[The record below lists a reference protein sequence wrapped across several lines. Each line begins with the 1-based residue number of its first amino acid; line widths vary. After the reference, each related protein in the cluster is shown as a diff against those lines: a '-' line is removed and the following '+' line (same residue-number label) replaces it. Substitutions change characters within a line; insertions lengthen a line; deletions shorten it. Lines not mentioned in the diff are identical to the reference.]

1 MADLV
6 LWSVLA
12 VIVIFYGVLIYLI
25 RKKQFLAD
33 RGVTT
38 WGPMI
43 FWRTERGQVFI
54 DRVARYKRFWNGYA
68 FASKLVCLAVG
79 VFIMALL
86 IWEATVVSRIPADKA
101 PTPEMMLGI
110 PGINPVIPVVYGI
123 IALVVAIVVH
133 ELAHGILTRVGNMR
147 LKSLGAIF
155 LIIPL
160 GAFAEPEE
168 QELVKADR
176 KRRTNVYA
184 VGAAT
189 NVFLAIIC
197 VLLFCTVFAASA
209 EPVRE
214 NPVVVAIGENS
225 PALHAKLGFGAQI
238 ISINGMP
245 INNVSAWEETSFEP
259 GSNITITY
267 FYSGQ
272 EVSVFAISGLT
283 LVDVSKGMPAYNAG
297 FEVGMI
303 IASLNDTTI
312 HNQDDLDS
320 VLALTQPYQTCNVTM
335 LRFDPITSAYDEF
348 PVYQITLASR
358 KDYLLQVDPGA
369 VNETF
374 KDRGMLGVNTA
385 YLGTVVNQPSY
396 IVQRLAH
403 PFYGVKDFG
412 GFVGASLLFIALPFQ
427 GLAPIDSPLADLF
440 VPTGALAW
448 MPVGVFWFIA
458 NCLYWLFWI
467 NLMVGMTNV
476 LPAIPLDGG
485 YLFKDALSGIVAR
498 VKKNSTEKER
508 QVWEGRV
515 ISIMY
520 MITMLVFFL
529 IIWQLIGPRLL

>member
-6 LWSVLA
+6 LWSILA
-12 VIVIFYGVLIYLI
+12 VIVFAYGILIYLI
-25 RKKQFLAD
+25 RSKKFLSNH
-33 RGVTT
+33 GVTT

-43 FWRTERGQVFI
+43 FWRTERGKTFI
-54 DRVARYKRFWNGYA
+54 DRVARFKRFWNGYA

-79 VFIMALL
+79 IFIMALL
-86 IWEATVVSRIPADKA
+86 LWEATLVSRIPADKA

-110 PGINPVIPVVYGI
+110 PGINPVIPIVYGI
-123 IALVVAIVVH
+123 IALVVAIIVH
-133 ELAHGILTRVGNMR
+133 ELAHGILTRVGNMG

-155 LIIPL
+155 LLIPL

-168 QELVKADR
+168 QDLVKADR

-197 VLLFCTVFAASA
+197 VLLFCTVFMASA
-209 EPVRE
+209 QPVRE
-214 NPVVVAIGENS
+214 NPVVTAIGDNS
-225 PALHAKLGFGAQI
+225 PALHADLGFGAQI
-238 ISINGMP
+238 MSISGVP
-245 INNVSAWEETSFEP
+245 INNVSDWESTSVYP
-259 GSNITITY
+259 GSNITISY

-272 EVSVFAISGLT
+272 ELNIVAASGLA
-283 LVDVSKGMPAYNAG
+283 LVDVSSGMPASNAG
-297 FEVGMI
+297 FKVGMI
-303 IASLNDTTI
+303 IASLNNTII
-312 HNQDDLDS
+312 HNQSDLDDA
-320 VLALTQPYQTCNVTM
+320 LAHTQPYQTCNITM
-335 LRFDPITSAYDEF
+335 LQYNAATSTYDRF

-358 KDYLLQVDPGA
+358 EEYLLQVDPGA
-369 VNETF
+369 VNDTF
-374 KDRGMLGVNTA
+374 VDRGMLGVNTA
-385 YLGTVVNQPSY
+385 YIGAVVNEPDN
-396 IVQRLAH
+396 ILQRLAH
-403 PFYGVKDFG
+403 PFYGVDNFG
-412 GFVGASLLFIALPFQ
+412 EFIGASLLFIALPFQ
-427 GLAPIDSPLADLF
+427 GLAPIDSPLSDLF
-440 VPTGALAW
+440 VPSGALAW
-448 MPVGVFWFIA
+448 MPASAFWFLA

-515 ISIMY
+515 VSIMY
-520 MITMLVFFL
+520 LLTMLVFFL

>member
-12 VIVIFYGVLIYLI
+12 IIVIVYGVLIYLI
-25 RKKQFLAD
+25 RKKQFLAQH
-33 RGVTT
+33 GVTT
-38 WGPMI
+38 WGPII
-43 FWRTERGQVFI
+43 FWRTERGQKFI

-68 FASKLVCLAVG
+68 LASKLVCLAVG

-123 IALVVAIVVH
+123 IALVIAIVVH
-133 ELAHGILTRVGNMR
+133 ELAHGILTRVGNMK

-168 QELVKADR
+168 QELQKADR
-176 KRRTNVYA
+176 KRRTNVFA
-184 VGAAT
+184 VGAGT
-189 NVFLAIIC
+189 NIFLAIIC
-197 VLLFCTVFAASA
+197 VLLFCTVFMASA
-209 EPVRE
+209 QPVRE
-214 NPVVVAIGENS
+214 NPVVVAIGEDS
-225 PALHAKLGFGAQI
+225 PAQYAHLGFGAQI
-238 ISINGMP
+238 LSIGGVP
-245 INNVSAWEETSFEP
+245 INNASDWEAVTFAP
-259 GSNITITY
+259 GSNVTISY
-267 FYSGQ
+267 FYGGQ
-272 EVSVFAISGLT
+272 ELSVTAVSGLA
-283 LVDVSKGMPAYNAG
+283 LVDVSKGMPASNAG
-297 FEVGMI
+297 FTVGMI
-303 IASLNDTTI
+303 IASLNDTVV
-312 HNQDDLDS
+312 HNQSDLDHA
-320 VLALTQPYQTCNVTM
+320 LALTQPYQTCNVTM
-335 LRFDPITSAYDEF
+335 LQFDPITSTYDRF
-348 PVYQITLASR
+348 PVSQITLASR
-358 KDYLLQVDPGA
+358 KDYLLQVDPAA
-369 VNETF
+369 VNDTY

-385 YLGTVVNQPSY
+385 YIGAVVNAPSN

-403 PFYGVKDFG
+403 PFYGAKDFG

-427 GLAPIDSPLADLF
+427 GLAPIDSPIADLF
-440 VPTGALAW
+440 VPTGALGW

-485 YLFKDALSGIVAR
+485 YMFKDALSGIVAR
-498 VKKNSTEKER
+498 VKKNSSEKER
-508 QVWEGRV
+508 QIWESRV

-520 MITMLVFFL
+520 MVTMLVFFL